1 MSFNECWE
9 PREQWQQGLENIKFR
24 VKTTNQLVHQSPI
37 KCITISEGVDTLLQ
51 YVAVVV
57 RRHLALDKIVEFTL
71 HMSAARLISYRDS
84 QDAPKSDGQ

>member
-9 PREQWQQGLENIKFR
+9 PREQWQQGLENIEFR

-37 KCITISEGVDTLLQ
+37 RCITISEGVGTLLQ

-57 RRHLALDKIVEFTL
+57 HHHLALDKIVEFTL
-71 HMSAARLISYRDS
+71 HMSAAQLISYKETP
-84 QDAPKSDGQ
+84 PKSDGQ